1 MRYHFIPIGL
11 ERIKNSD
18 SNRDSPG
25 LPSGVE
31 IGKTTLGDNLNSK
44 VKMLVFYHP
53 VIPFLGNIL

>member
-1 MRYHFIPIGL
+1 MRYHFIPIGV

-18 SNRDSPG
+18 SNRDSPV

-31 IGKTTLGDNLNSK
+31 IGRTLGDNLNSK

-53 VIPFLGNIL
+53 VIPFLGNVL